1 VNLYFIVQMSAIFID
16 WFIARELGLER
27 EHEVGENDGGGPI
40 AEGGKFP
47 SAMFLIDQR
56 RRTDVA
62 SC

>member
-1 VNLYFIVQMSAIFID
+1 MSAIFID

-27 EHEVGENDGGGPI
+27 EHVIGENDGGGAI

-47 SAMFLIDQR
+47 AVMFLIDQR
-56 RRTDVA
+56 RRTRGVA

>member
-1 VNLYFIVQMSAIFID
+1 MSSFFID

-27 EHEVGENDGGGPI
+27 EHEVDENDDGGPI

-47 SAMFLIDQR
+47 AVMFLIDQR
-56 RRTDVA
+56 RRTRGVA

>member
-1 VNLYFIVQMSAIFID
+1 MSAIFID

-56 RRTDVA
+56 RRTGVT
-62 SC
+62 SCY